1 VSARRLGRNLADL
14 TGLARMSPAAISS
27 AADAPAVV
35 PAEAPSARNGRA
47 RILCITSGKGGTG
60 KSVLTSNLSTD
71 LARRGKKVLAVDADL
86 GLANLHLLMGVN
98 PRRNLY
104 HCLSANLSFREI
116 SERTTAGVCL
126 VPGPSGVAEL
136 ADLSARDLAF
146 LIGELGRVGSSFD
159 LVLVDTAAGIARMTT
174 AFLYAAREVIVVTT
188 PDLTAMTDAYAT
200 IKTTLRH
207 NPSALTS
214 VVVNRAP
221 SARQGW
227 EVFQTLDGIAGKFL
241 GRRLCYLGYL
251 PDDDTVRRS
260 VAAKVP
266 AVLLEPESAVAL
278 RVREISEILVPP
290 ERAAEDFPFMDDSP
304 VQEGRSR

>member
-1 VSARRLGRNLADL
+1 VSVRKLGRNLSDL
-14 TGLARMSPAAISS
+14 TGQSRMSPRS
-27 AADAPAVV
+27 V
-35 PAEAPSARNGRA
+35 PAPTEPPAFQAASARV
-47 RILCITSGKGGTG
+47 LCVTSGKGGTG

-86 GLANLHLLMGVN
+86 GLANLHLLLGVN

-104 HCLSANLSFREI
+104 HCLSSELSFREI
-116 SERTTAGVCL
+116 AERTPGGVCL

-136 ADLSARDLAF
+136 ADLSPRDLAF
-146 LIGELGRVGSSFD
+146 LIGETGRMGSAFD
-159 LVLVDTAAGIARMTT
+159 LVLVDTAAGISRMTM
-174 AFLYAAREVIVVTT
+174 AFLHAAREIIVVTT

-200 IKTTLRH
+200 IKTTIRQ
-207 NPSALTS
+207 NPTALTA
-214 VVVNRAP
+214 VVVNRAR
-221 SARQGW
+221 SGRQGW

-260 VAAKVP
+260 VALKVP

-278 RVREISEILVPP
+278 RVREIGETLVPP
-290 ERAAEDFPFMDDSP
+290 AQAAPFTTGFDDYISP
-304 VQEGRSR
+304 EGMPG

>member
-1 VSARRLGRNLADL
+1 MTLRRLGRNLSDL
-14 TGLARMSPAAISS
+14 TGQARMSPRPVPS
-27 AADAPAVV
+27 
-35 PAEAPSARNGRA
+35 PAEASVLTNGPA
-47 RILCITSGKGGTG
+47 RILCVTSGKGGTG

-71 LARRGKKVLAVDADL
+71 LARRGKRVLAVDADL

-98 PRRNLY
+98 PRRNIH
-104 HCLSANLSFREI
+104 HCLSANLSFLEVA
-116 SERTTAGVCL
+116 ERTTAGVCL

-136 ADLSARDLAF
+136 ADLSSRDLAF
-146 LIGELGRVGSSFD
+146 LIGEMGRIGSSFD

-174 AFLYAAREVIVVTT
+174 AFLYAAREIIVVTT

-207 NPSALTS
+207 NPSALAS
-214 VVVNRAP
+214 VVVNRAR

-227 EVFQTLDGIAGKFL
+227 EVFQTLDGIAGRFL

-290 ERAAEDFPFMDDSP
+290 DRAAEDSPDMDDSLA
-304 VQEGRSR
+304 QEGRPR